1 MYAEAKGDLLKRVSL
16 LSACLAPIVKY
27 VPAKVEVTQVRF
39 CGAQGSPLIVRSLKK
54 NKNRKKSPCVSRAY
68 LCWGSRQGRWAKQV
82 GRTGCCRG
90 WCRRVCPQHGDVLVC
105 KDSPLAGGQTAR
117 FFQRHPMDRLKV
129 PHCMTPI
136 CASAARYGPACNQ
149 MRAST

>member
-54 NKNRKKSPCVSRAY
+54 TKTEKKVRAS
-68 LCWGSRQGRWAKQV
+68 LEHTFV
-82 GRTGCCRG
+82 GEAG
-90 WCRRVCPQHGDVLVC
+90 
-105 KDSPLAGGQTAR
+105 KEGGQSKWGAR
-117 FFQRHPMDRLKV
+117 GV
-129 PHCMTPI
+129 
-136 CASAARYGPACNQ
+136 AEGGAAECVHSMG
-149 MRAST
+149 MF